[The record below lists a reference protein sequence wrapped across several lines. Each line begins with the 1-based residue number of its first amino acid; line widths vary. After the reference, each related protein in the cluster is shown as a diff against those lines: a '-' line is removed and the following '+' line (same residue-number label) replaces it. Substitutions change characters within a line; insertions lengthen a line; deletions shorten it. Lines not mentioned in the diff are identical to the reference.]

1 MNKTQNSEKDVVQV
15 AGRGVI
21 YITFAK
27 LWFMLTG
34 WALIFGLPRIFKW
47 ASGGDA
53 EGDKF
58 VQVEN
63 ISGSPN
69 GDVLIGDAGNNVIY
83 GNDGRFP
90 NRPSRSR

>member
-1 MNKTQNSEKDVVQV
+1 MDSEEKTDRDVVQV

-53 EGDKF
+53 DQG
-58 VQVEN
+58 QVLFGAYKLVFMGVSFIN
-63 ISGSPN
+63 N
-69 GDVLIGDAGNNVIY
+69 GIITV
-83 GNDGRFP
+83 RF
-90 NRPSRSR
+90 RWYRSS